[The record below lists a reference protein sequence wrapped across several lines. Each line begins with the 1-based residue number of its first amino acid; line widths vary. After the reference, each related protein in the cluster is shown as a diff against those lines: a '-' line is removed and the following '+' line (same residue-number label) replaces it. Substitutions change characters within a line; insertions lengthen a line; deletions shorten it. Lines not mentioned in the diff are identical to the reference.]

1 MLLDFIEKKFRDNF
15 PHIPTRDQENVL
27 KILAAFV
34 HSKHHV
40 LVLKGYAGTGKTSL
54 VASLVKTLTEL
65 NLPTQLMAPTGRAA
79 KILSFYTGTPATTI
93 HKSIYRQSS
102 VNDGVQKFGLYFN
115 ALSKAVF
122 IVDEA
127 SMLANNSQEKSV
139 FGSGLLL
146 DDLFDFV
153 FGNNKQC
160 KLILIGD
167 TAQLPPVGLSM
178 SPALNTDYLETSF
191 LKQIEVADLQEVVRQ
206 QKKSGILAL
215 ATQIRTILD
224 SGNYTFPR
232 IPQLPDVISV
242 TGDELLEKLESS
254 YSSVG
259 VEHSIVVTR
268 SNKYANKY
276 NQGVRG
282 MVLWRE
288 SQISV
293 GDFVMIVKNNY
304 YWSQKSANINFIAN
318 GDIAEI
324 VRMYNYED
332 LYGFSF
338 ANARVR
344 FIDYDNEELDVKIL
358 LDTLNSESPALSY
371 ADNMRFYTSIQE
383 DYLHIGNKRTR
394 YQEIRKNEYFNA
406 LQIKFA
412 YAVTCHKAQGGQW
425 KHVYVDHGY
434 MPEAAIDLDFLRW
447 LYTACTRATEKL
459 YVVNFKKEFF
469 E

>member
-1 MLLDFIEKKFRDNF
+1 
-15 PHIPTRDQENVL
+15 
-27 KILAAFV
+27 
-34 HSKHHV
+34 
-40 LVLKGYAGTGKTSL
+40 
-54 VASLVKTLTEL
+54 
-65 NLPTQLMAPTGRAA
+65 
-79 KILSFYTGTPATTI
+79 
-93 HKSIYRQSS
+93 
-102 VNDGVQKFGLYFN
+102 
-115 ALSKAVF
+115 
-122 IVDEA
+122 
-127 SMLANNSQEKSV
+127 
-139 FGSGLLL
+139 
-146 DDLFDFV
+146 
-153 FGNNKQC
+153 
-160 KLILIGD
+160 
-167 TAQLPPVGLSM
+167 
-178 SPALNTDYLETSF
+178 
-191 LKQIEVADLQEVVRQ
+191 
-206 QKKSGILAL
+206 LAL

-344 FIDYDNEELDVKIL
+344 FIDYDNEEL
-358 LDTLNSESPALSY
+358 
-371 ADNMRFYTSIQE
+371 
-383 DYLHIGNKRTR
+383 
-394 YQEIRKNEYFNA
+394 
-406 LQIKFA
+406 
-412 YAVTCHKAQGGQW
+412 
-425 KHVYVDHGY
+425 
-434 MPEAAIDLDFLRW
+434 
-447 LYTACTRATEKL
+447 
-459 YVVNFKKEFF
+459 
-469 E
+469 

>member
-15 PHIPTRDQENVL
+15 PHIPTRDQEYVL

-206 QKKSGILAL
+206 QKN
-215 ATQIRTILD
+215 RV
-224 SGNYTFPR
+224 Y
-232 IPQLPDVISV
+232 LPWQ
-242 TGDELLEKLESS
+242 
-254 YSSVG
+254 
-259 VEHSIVVTR
+259 H
-268 SNKYANKY
+268 KYV
-276 NQGVRG
+276 Q
-282 MVLWRE
+282 
-288 SQISV
+288 
-293 GDFVMIVKNNY
+293 F
-304 YWSQKSANINFIAN
+304 
-318 GDIAEI
+318 
-324 VRMYNYED
+324 
-332 LYGFSF
+332 
-338 ANARVR
+338 
-344 FIDYDNEELDVKIL
+344 
-358 LDTLNSESPALSY
+358 
-371 ADNMRFYTSIQE
+371 
-383 DYLHIGNKRTR
+383 
-394 YQEIRKNEYFNA
+394 
-406 LQIKFA
+406 
-412 YAVTCHKAQGGQW
+412 
-425 KHVYVDHGY
+425 
-434 MPEAAIDLDFLRW
+434 
-447 LYTACTRATEKL
+447 
-459 YVVNFKKEFF
+459 
-469 E
+469 